1 MTTQF
6 LNTLAKA
13 NKQSIE
19 AFKQF
24 SAVKSFEDFSQLVEK
39 AQKENLALFNEIN
52 TAVQKDVIDSMTQM
66 KLGKEQIDPV
76 KQYFDFCN
84 KFFTF
89 KQ

>member
-6 LNTLAKA
+6 FNTLVKA
-13 NKQSIE
+13 NKQSFDS
-19 AFKQF
+19 FKQL
-24 SAVKSFEDFSQLVEK
+24 SAIKSFEDFSQFVEK
-39 AQKENLALFNEIN
+39 TQKENLALFNEIN
-52 TAVQKDVIDSMTQM
+52 TSVQKDVIDGMTQL